1 MHAYSLSSSSRKER
15 RIRSSRSL
23 SVLYWVGGQS
33 EAWELVKKNKK
44 INNNKKPKSLIINFK
59 IWDLENIHWMLA
71 RNFCVLNDSRSIHS
85 FIFVVSYSFSFL
97 FFLSPSC
104 SISSPLLPLF
114 LSVIKL
120 YFLHASP
127 SQPKNRMLW
136 YLTSL
141 SKLLLL
147 TYNVLNKY

>member
-1 MHAYSLSSSSRKER
+1 MPTVPAVQVVKRGESEAQDHSLFSIELEASLRHGSLS
-15 RIRSSRSL
+15 
-23 SVLYWVGGQS
+23 
-33 EAWELVKKNKK
+33 KKNKK

-71 RNFCVLNDSRSIHS
+71 RNFCVLNDSKSIHS
-85 FIFVVSYSFSFL
+85 FIFIVSYSFSFL

-114 LSVIKL
+114 LSVIRL

-147 TYNVLNKY
+147 TYNVVLNKY